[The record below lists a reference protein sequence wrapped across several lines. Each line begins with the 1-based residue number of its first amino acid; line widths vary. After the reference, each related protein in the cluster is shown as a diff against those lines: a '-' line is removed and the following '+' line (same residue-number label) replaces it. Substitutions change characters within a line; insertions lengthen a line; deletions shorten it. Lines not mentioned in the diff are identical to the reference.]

1 GTAAPIRFSTAL
13 DGARKW
19 KPAAAA
25 VRSHAGA
32 RRRPKERPM
41 YSEPVRRRHPRV
53 PAGFLVKLHAAG
65 RVLVQKAR
73 NLSMT
78 GVLLEGAAAA
88 PGETVVMEIPLPNE
102 QRTIAVTGEVRR
114 GG

>member
-1 GTAAPIRFSTAL
+1 
-13 DGARKW
+13 
-19 KPAAAA
+19 
-25 VRSHAGA
+25 
-32 RRRPKERPM
+32 M

-73 NLSMT
+73 DLSMT
-78 GVLLEGAAAA
+78 GVLLEGNGPAA
-88 PGETVVMEIPLPNE
+88 GETVVMEIPLPNE

-114 GG
+114 GGGRDSDTTAIHFLDLDWDDLFALARFVGPRLP